1 MPGKLELLNDARG
14 PFLLR
19 QGPSA
24 TQGHQCNGTHNPR
37 QAALPPM
44 TDVGRH
50 IQVSIWLSLYEY
62 TPLG

>member
-24 TQGHQCNGTHNPR
+24 TQGISATAEKFGSR
-37 QAALPPM
+37 GEA
-44 TDVGRH
+44 DI
-50 IQVSIWLSLYEY
+50 IQVSIWLLV
-62 TPLG
+62 L